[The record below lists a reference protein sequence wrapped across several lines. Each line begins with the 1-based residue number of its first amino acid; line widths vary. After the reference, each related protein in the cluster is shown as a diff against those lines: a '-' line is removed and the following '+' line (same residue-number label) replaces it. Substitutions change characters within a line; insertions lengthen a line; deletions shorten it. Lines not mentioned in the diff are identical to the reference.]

1 MGDSSIDPREIHF
14 ASKSENTSH
23 GTLGASNR
31 TYQEANKP
39 DDKVLRRLAQNRE
52 DASKSHLWKK
62 AYIHQL
68 ENIELRLL
76 QLEQELDQV
85 RQ

>member
-1 MGDSSIDPREIHF
+1 M
-14 ASKSENTSH
+14 SENTSH

-52 DASKSHLWKK
+52 AARKSHLRKK
-62 AYIHQL
+62 AYIQQV
-68 ENIELRLL
+68 ENIKLRLL
-76 QLEQELDQV
+76 QLEQELDRA